1 MFPPAAYH
9 SEGHQD
15 GMGVCMYLALVKQ
28 LLGDEFRFAVLDD
41 VVMSVDRDHRR
52 QFCSLLKDT
61 FPGVQFIITTHD
73 DVWERQMQ
81 ASGLISTKSQ
91 ARFHGWTVQGGPV
104 YDQGADIWTHIDTA
118 LANEDVPTAAHK
130 LRRYLEATASDL
142 AERLR
147 APVTYRADGAHDLGE
162 LLAAVKGRH
171 NALLK
176 KAAASAEAWKNASNA
191 STVQELRTARAKVIP
206 EQEGESWVINK
217 LVHNNDDWSAM
228 GSADFAPILQ
238 ATRRFLDLFKCNN
251 STCGS
256 WIYVTGQPGSEED
269 LRCSC
274 GSYCLNLRSK

>member
-130 LRRYLEATASDL
+130 LRRYLEATAS
-142 AERLR
+142 
-147 APVTYRADGAHDLGE
+147 
-162 LLAAVKGRH
+162 
-171 NALLK
+171 
-176 KAAASAEAWKNASNA
+176 
-191 STVQELRTARAKVIP
+191 
-206 EQEGESWVINK
+206 
-217 LVHNNDDWSAM
+217 
-228 GSADFAPILQ
+228 
-238 ATRRFLDLFKCNN
+238 
-251 STCGS
+251 
-256 WIYVTGQPGSEED
+256 
-269 LRCSC
+269 
-274 GSYCLNLRSK
+274 